1 MDFLALILDAG
12 LGVKREGVI
21 VVVSLYGN
29 SDHKRGGGWPH
40 GRGEGFARDVAEVGG
55 PSPGTG
61 MLSLRFNLTC
71 DQVCAVIQVINKGF
85 YGRGGIQYF

>member
-1 MDFLALILDAG
+1 MNLNPHCRKLTSIEGMELLALILDAG

-40 GRGEGFARDVAEVGG
+40 GRGEGFARDVAEVG
-55 PSPGTG
+55 
-61 MLSLRFNLTC
+61 
-71 DQVCAVIQVINKGF
+71 DQVLGQVCCPSGF
-85 YGRGGIQYF
+85 T